1 VEVVKV
7 VTAGNVVKVM
17 KVVTMVKVVK
27 VVRMMTVLAVR
38 TGYQVLTGQIV
49 VQLGERPHTLH
60 KNARC
65 LSCDRL
71 HTRRFQVAAASE
83 GPLLLAKVLPLA
95 RLLLLAG
102 LLLLA

>member
-1 VEVVKV
+1 VVKV
-7 VTAGNVVKVM
+7 VAGGNVVKVM
-17 KVVTMVKVVK
+17 KVVAMVKVVK

-38 TGYQVLTGQIV
+38 TGYQVLTGQMIV